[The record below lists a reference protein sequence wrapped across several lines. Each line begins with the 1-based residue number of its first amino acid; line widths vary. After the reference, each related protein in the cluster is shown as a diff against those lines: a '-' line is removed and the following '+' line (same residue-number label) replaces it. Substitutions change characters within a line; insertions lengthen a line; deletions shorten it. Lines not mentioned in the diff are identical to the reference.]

1 MNPNKHE
8 KDSILHEKCVKTT
21 KKKEKQS
28 YLWDIKKKQIRG
40 SKIKSI
46 INLFSA
52 LNTIIISSKHLNTIT
67 QRLLCFYTAFQCP
80 GGEAKLYVRPWAP
93 LRWRISRVTGYG
105 ANVEGYIKKKLKKV
119 VYISTWE
126 KSKKVNKHRVLLS
139 SRLISSVKGLLEKH
153 GAVKS

>member
-1 MNPNKHE
+1 MCKNH
-8 KDSILHEKCVKTT
+8 
-21 KKKEKQS
+21 KKEKKKKNN
-28 YLWDIKKKQIRG
+28 LTCGTLKKKQIRG

-67 QRLLCFYTAFQCP
+67 QRLLCFYTAFKCP

-105 ANVEGYIKKKLKKV
+105 ANVEALVKKKLKKV

-126 KSKKVNKHRVLLS
+126 KSKKVNKHRVFLS